1 MNEQTVSQGVVAQVR
16 SLEHRVFINVHLYK
30 RQLCLNGWWAGAC
43 HPRLSLPL
51 PHKKCFVM
59 SWLFSASFHHVD
71 NMSSLAPHP
80 PPANHCGS
88 SFRFVVY
95 FAVPVPLC
103 ITQTFTK
110 QSRAPSTKN
119 IPFCSSSRGISQLL
133 FLGCHV
139 VFWLIDF

>member
-1 MNEQTVSQGVVAQVR
+1 MNEQTVSQGVVAQVQ
-16 SLEHRVFINVHLYK
+16 SLEHRVFINVHLYE
-30 RQLCLNGWWAGAC
+30 RQLCLKADGQVRA
-43 HPRLSLPL
+43 HPRLSLRL
-51 PHKKCFVM
+51 PHTQCCMM
-59 SWLFSASFHHVD
+59 SWLFSASFGHDD
-71 NMSSLAPHP
+71 NLSSLAPHP

-110 QSRAPSTKN
+110 QSRALSTKN

-133 FLGCHV
+133 FLGCHII
-139 VFWLIDF
+139 F